1 MSDASVQLSTGDWPA
16 PPAPA
21 SAAGRHA
28 TVHIPGSK
36 SLTNRYLL
44 LAALADSPS
53 YLRAPLHSRDS
64 ALMIEALR
72 RLGAGVELVPTDSPF
87 GPDLR
92 VTPLDFSEPGEPS
105 GVREARHV
113 SIECGLAGTVM
124 RFVPALAALLP
135 GEFAFDGDPHA
146 RQRPMGPVLEGLRQ
160 LGVHVDCVE
169 APDALPFILHTAG
182 LASSPVDE
190 APVVRIDASSSS
202 QFVSALLLMAPRL
215 PKGLVLVHEGSS
227 VPSIPHIQMTVEAL
241 RERGV
246 QVQEIGRASWAASIA
261 GLFPQVLSPVLRSP
275 WNPICRMPAPSLRL
289 P

>member
-87 GPDLR
+87 GPDLQ
-92 VTPLDFSEPGEPS
+92 VTPLDFSEPGELL
-105 GVREARHV
+105 GFAR
-113 SIECGLAGTVM
+113 LATS
-124 RFVPALAALLP
+124 
-135 GEFAFDGDPHA
+135 
-146 RQRPMGPVLEGLRQ
+146 
-160 LGVHVDCVE
+160 
-169 APDALPFILHTAG
+169 
-182 LASSPVDE
+182 ASSAV
-190 APVVRIDASSSS
+190 
-202 QFVSALLLMAPRL
+202 
-215 PKGLVLVHEGSS
+215 
-227 VPSIPHIQMTVEAL
+227 
-241 RERGV
+241 
-246 QVQEIGRASWAASIA
+246 W
-261 GLFPQVLSPVLRSP
+261 
-275 WNPICRMPAPSLRL
+275 PAP
-289 P
+289 